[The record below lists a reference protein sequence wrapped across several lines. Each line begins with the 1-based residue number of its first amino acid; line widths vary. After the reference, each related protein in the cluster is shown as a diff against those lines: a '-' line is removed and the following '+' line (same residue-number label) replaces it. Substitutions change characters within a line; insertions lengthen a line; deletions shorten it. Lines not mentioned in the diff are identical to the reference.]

1 MSEKKHSEEGF
12 KNLAIAM
19 VNNAKKEIKKIN
31 EQTLFQRAELKKR
44 YINEDNENYQ
54 KIRVNILSAFNKL
67 LNESLSSTLLFSRKS
82 FLNLKNS
89 LKNELK
95 ASVFNVL
102 LENMLN
108 KYSKYTEFIIRK
120 IKDITEKYNQNME
133 FKVIFNKRDYD
144 YFTKNKDKVF
154 SQNIKISNINT
165 DLEGGFKLLYS
176 NGKISYDYS
185 LRNLI
190 NKNSTEIQIEISKL
204 IDESQIKELETDF
217 DHFIQE
223 EKSKINQFMRDYDN
237 I

>member
-1 MSEKKHSEEGF
+1 MSEKKYSKEGF

-44 YINEDNENYQ
+44 YINEDNDNYQ
-54 KIRVNILSAFNKL
+54 KIRTNVLSAFNNL
-67 LNESLSSTLLFSRKS
+67 LNESLSSTLLFSKRS
-82 FLNLKNS
+82 ILNLKNS

-95 ASVFNVL
+95 ASVFNAL
-102 LENMLN
+102 LENMKD
-108 KYSKYTEFIIRK
+108 KYSQYTDFIIRK

-133 FKVIFNKRDYD
+133 FEVIFNKRDYD
-144 YFTKNKDKVF
+144 YFTKNKDKF
-154 SQNIKISNINT
+154 FNQNIKVSNVNN
-165 DLEGGFKLLYS
+165 DLEGGFKLLRS
-176 NGKISYDYS
+176 SGNISYDYS

-204 IDESQIKELETDF
+204 IDESQIMELETDF
-217 DHFIQE
+217 DHFIKE
-223 EKSKINQFMRDYDN
+223 EKLKINQFMRDYDN